1 MPRRLTGLGIRQ
13 GLYDE
18 DMIHDRGQAIVEA
31 MWTDHLAKLPVT
43 GDQDEAGAALV
54 DLAGRIML
62 THGIDPVMP
71 RGCSASRVPKR
82 RHDPARS
89 AVVASGYRSRGAARL
104 FINILMR
111 LEWRLNHDSRAI
123 RHALD
128 LPLDTLGGAAPADRL
143 GGSLEDLRE
152 LRGAIDSVAA
162 PTIKWCGSVTVR
174 PPEWRR

>member
-1 MPRRLTGLGIRQ
+1 M
-13 GLYDE
+13 
-18 DMIHDRGQAIVEA
+18 
-31 MWTDHLAKLPVT
+31 T

-62 THGIDPVMP
+62 THGIDPDHAVRLLDIDRTEAEDMIQLGRLWSP
-71 RGCSASRVPKR
+71 LDTASVERL
-82 RHDPARS
+82 
-89 AVVASGYRSRGAARL
+89 RL
-104 FINILMR
+104 FINVLMR

-128 LPLDTLGGAAPADRL
+128 LPLDALGGASPADRF

-162 PTIKWCGSVTVR
+162 PTIKW
-174 PPEWRR
+174 WRVGH

>member
-1 MPRRLTGLGIRQ
+1 MTG
-13 GLYDE
+13 
-18 DMIHDRGQAIVEA
+18 A
-31 MWTDHLAKLPVT
+31 
-43 GDQDEAGAALV
+43 QDDAGAALV
-54 DLAGRIML
+54 DQAGRIML
-62 THGIDPVMP
+62 THRIDPGHAMRLLDIDRAEGEDMIHLGRLWSPV
-71 RGCSASRVPKR
+71 
-82 RHDPARS
+82 DTAR
-89 AVVASGYRSRGAARL
+89 AERLLL

-162 PTIKWCGSVTVR
+162 PTIKW
-174 PPEWRR
+174 WRVGH

>member
-1 MPRRLTGLGIRQ
+1 MTGSQ
-13 GLYDE
+13 D
-18 DMIHDRGQAIVEA
+18 
-31 MWTDHLAKLPVT
+31 
-43 GDQDEAGAALV
+43 GDGAALV

-62 THGIDPVMP
+62 THGIDPD
-71 RGCSASRVPKR
+71 
-82 RHDPARS
+82 H
-89 AVVASGYRSRGAARL
+89 AVRLLGIASGEAEDMIQLGRLWSPLDTARVERLRL

-128 LPLDTLGGAAPADRL
+128 LPLDALGGAAPADRF

-162 PTIKWCGSVTVR
+162 PTIKW
-174 PPEWRR
+174 WRVGH